1 MQNEFWASLIGAL
14 LMLIWQV
21 VFTPWAARL
30 PPTSRAAIVVR
41 FLHCG
46 WKAFEAARA
55 AQAAQAASQPSMVS
69 DPKIV
74 DSEKVKR
81 ALTGLLVVALCAGCV
96 RSGKNPCTA
105 YSEREYWFGG
115 GAKLNGGLALAA
127 SGTAIPVQGDRE
139 RTALAIG
146 AATTGAMSLAMMWL
160 ADSASESYDAQCRV
174 KEPAK

>member
-1 MQNEFWASLIGAL
+1 MQSEFWGYLVGAV
-14 LMLIWQV
+14 LMLIWQIV
-21 VFTPWAARL
+21 ATPWAEKL
-30 PPTSRAAIVVR
+30 PPTSRGAIVFR

-46 WKAFEAARA
+46 WKAIEAVRA
-55 AQAAQAASQPSMVS
+55 AQKEAPALNEVE
-69 DPKIV
+69 PKTINP
-74 DSEKVKR
+74 DKVKR
-81 ALTGLLVVALCAGCV
+81 SLIGLLVVLTCVGCV

-115 GAKLNGGLALAA
+115 GAKLSGGLALAA
-127 SGTAIPVQGDRE
+127 SGTAIPVQGERE

-174 KEPAK
+174 REPVK